1 MNLDMF
7 FLDNFSLDKVL
18 RDVLALITLEL
29 DYLPQLFVLDHIA
42 VATKLLLETLEDLVQ
57 VQVLVTPLNR
67 GQALLPIPLLDP
79 DVDAVL
85 ASAAEG
91 DGVAYFGVRKWVE
104 RARDLVVLINHV
116 SRLLFDWRA

>member
-1 MNLDMF
+1 MF

-29 DYLPQLFVLDHIA
+29 NYLPQLFVLDHIA

-91 DGVAYFGVRKWVE
+91 DGVAYFGVGKWVE